1 MTQTTIKLSDTARA
15 MLEHAATREDHLV
28 RPPSLPA
35 AARDEVVRSLLSK
48 GLVEEVPAPM
58 TDDAYAWRTGE
69 DGVVL
74 VLRATPGGL
83 AAIGLADAGS
93 LQEAPTGAPTLH
105 DEAEEDAVAREAL
118 AVADALDAAPTA
130 PTRAT
135 LRMAAQAVLEAWT
148 DETNRE
154 TDMIGALEGPMAAL
168 NMALAGKSDR
178 PAGAPRPPRA
188 GTKQQ
193 AVLALLRRQEGAT
206 IAQIMDATAWQSH
219 SVRGFLAGLKKKG
232 TQVDVLDRIRQVGPN
247 KEGAKG
253 SYSIYRIAEA
263 G

>member
-1 MTQTTIKLSDTARA
+1 MTKTPLKISDTGRA
-15 MLEHAATREDHLV
+15 MLTLAISREDRLV
-28 RPPSLPA
+28 RPPTLPA
-35 AARDEVVRSLLSK
+35 AARSQVVRSLLNN

-74 VLRATPGGL
+74 VLRATPGGRV
-83 AAIGLADAGS
+83 AIGLADAGS

-130 PTRAT
+130 PARGG
-135 LRMAAQAVLEAWT
+135 LRQAAEAVLAAWT

-154 TDMIGALEGPMAAL
+154 IDMIGALEGPMAAL
-168 NMALAGKSDR
+168 RLALVGKPDR
-178 PAGAPRPPRA
+178 ATGTPRGPRE

-206 IAQIMDATAWQSH
+206 IAQIMEATAWQSH
-219 SVRGFLAGLKKKG
+219 TVRGFLAGLKKKG
-232 TQVDVLDRIRQVGPN
+232 IPVDVLDRVRQVGPN

-253 SYSIYRIAEA
+253 SYSIYRIT